1 MCQGE
6 NFNQNNK
13 PILFVMLEWI
23 LGKSNMIMHFRE
35 GNNLTPPIMND
46 TSYQTAFVA
55 LTNIYIVFQ
64 ITGPGYPL
72 VGIIYI
78 KTFVLVGPNNIHVK
92 IF

>member
-55 LTNIYIVFQ
+55 LTNVGFICCF
-64 ITGPGYPL
+64 L
-72 VGIIYI
+72 VDSAEM
-78 KTFVLVGPNNIHVK
+78 KK
-92 IF
+92 KK